1 MNKGKISKKI
11 SGKNLIS
18 LVDFFRNKKE
28 KTFIA
33 TGKAKLAILF
43 LLIVFTGIST
53 SPKTRFIL
61 AKSIE
66 STANLLYKTVDKG
79 DQDKWYEEHKLV
91 SFFKN
96 KYINLTKWYS
106 CRNCD
111 AAFFKDTPRNKAA
124 LGGLV
129 PHQWPKE

>member
-1 MNKGKISKKI
+1 MNKGKILKKI
-11 SGKNLIS
+11 SITKLNS
-18 LVDFFRNKKE
+18 FVDYFRNKKE

-53 SPKTRFIL
+53 SPKTRFVL

-66 STANLLYKTVDKG
+66 STANLLYKTVDNG

-106 CRNCD
+106 CRNCKS
-111 AAFFKDTPRNKAA
+111 AFFKDTPRNKAA

-129 PHQWPKE
+129 PHQWPKD

>member
-33 TGKAKLAILF
+33 TGKVKLVILF

-53 SPKTRFIL
+53 SPKTRFVL

-66 STANLLYKTVDKG
+66 STANLLYKTVDNG

-96 KYINLTKWYS
+96 KYINLTK
-106 CRNCD
+106 
-111 AAFFKDTPRNKAA
+111 
-124 LGGLV
+124 
-129 PHQWPKE
+129 

>member
-1 MNKGKISKKI
+1 MNKGKTSKKI
-11 SGKNLIS
+11 SGTKLNS
-18 LVDFFRNKKE
+18 FVDFFRNKKE
-28 KTFIA
+28 KTFTA

-53 SPKTRFIL
+53 SPKTRFVL

-79 DQDKWYEEHKLV
+79 DQDKWYEEHKLI
-91 SFFKN
+91 SFLRI

-106 CRNCD
+106 
-111 AAFFKDTPRNKAA
+111 
-124 LGGLV
+124 
-129 PHQWPKE
+129 